1 MTNPVKTT
9 GGLVQGYE
17 TRDVRIFR
25 GIPYAATPRFRMP
38 EPYTWEG
45 VFDAT
50 TGETDCYQQKAFLD
64 EGKLFGDSFY
74 YREFLTDTDYHYS
87 EDYVSL
93 NIVTPRDADHCA
105 VIVFI
110 HGGGFE
116 VGNVAELPY
125 GLTEEYAR
133 RNVILVSVGYR
144 LNVFSLYR
152 GGNYGLH
159 DMAAA
164 VDWVYDN
171 IAAFGGDPSRIT
183 LMGQSAG
190 AMSITDLLY
199 SQRLK
204 GKVFA
209 AITISGGGM
218 IPRLAAPWTKAQAQ
232 HFWDKVM
239 AQAGCATEEEMEA
252 MPARKLWEAWDRV
265 KKEDNS
271 LQASQPAI
279 DGQIIPD
286 VPQNVFKARK
296 ELDVPVLLGVTSQD
310 FMPVLLY
317 EVGLHWGLD
326 NDKKHKQPVYGY
338 FFDRTVPGNRYK
350 AYHGCDLWYLFGQMD
365 KSWRPFEKLDYEL
378 SAQMI
383 DCCANF
389 ARTADPNGGNLPRWA
404 PLSRRQRGFRL
415 FDGVSRGYIRP
426 LKCRLKVWKTMLWDH
441 GPM

>member
-1 MTNPVKTT
+1 MTEPVKTT

-17 TRDVRIFR
+17 AQGVRFYR
-25 GIPYAATPRFRMP
+25 GIPYAATPRFRKP
-38 EPYTWEG
+38 EAYTWEG
-45 VFDAT
+45 IFDAT
-50 TGETDCYQQKAFLD
+50 AGETDCYQQKAFLK
-64 EGKLFGDSFY
+64 EGELFADTFY
-74 YREFLTDTDYHYS
+74 YREFLTDVNYRYS
-87 EDYVSL
+87 EDYASL
-93 NIVTPRDADHCA
+93 TIAAPKEAQDCA

-116 VGNVAELPY
+116 IGNIAELPY
-125 GLTEEYAR
+125 GLTAEYAR

-171 IAAFGGDPSRIT
+171 IAAFGGDPHRIT

-218 IPRLAAPWTKAQAQ
+218 IPRLAAPWTKEQAQ
-232 HFWDKVM
+232 PFWDKVM
-239 AQAGCATEEEMEA
+239 AQAGCTTEEEMEA
-252 MPARKLWEAWDRV
+252 LAPGQLWDAWNRV
-265 KKEDNS
+265 KKADSS

-279 DGQIIPD
+279 DGEIIPD
-286 VPQNVFKARK
+286 IPQNVFKARK

-317 EVGLHWGLD
+317 EVGLRWGTD
-326 NDKKHKQPVYGY
+326 NHKKKKQPVYGY

-350 AYHGCDLWYLFGQMD
+350 AYHGCDLWYLFGQME
-365 KSWRPFEKLDYEL
+365 KSWRPFAELDYAL
-378 SAQMI
+378 SSQMI
-383 DCCANF
+383 DYCANF
-389 ARTADPNGGNLPRWA
+389 AKTADPNGDNLPEWK
-404 PLSRRQRGFRL
+404 PLSRRQKGFRL
-415 FDGVSRGYIRP
+415 FDGISGGYIRP
-426 LKCRLKVWKTMLWDH
+426 FRCRLKVWKTMLWDH